1 MEAFES
7 MKDNGIIFNK
17 PEGKRGSYSVTNK
30 NSNSWI
36 ISNKSPTKMK
46 TVTRVLKCH
55 HPALQMKY
63 QYLTMPC

>member
-46 TVTRVLKCH
+46 TVTQVLK
-55 HPALQMKY
+55 
-63 QYLTMPC
+63 